1 MLISKFASDN
11 VDVRLK
17 EYEKIIGKRLPNQYR
32 QFILKYN
39 GGETPNTSYKINGV
53 SSDLRVLY
61 GLGNEKYPLDLIRTI
76 GNENQEYLAI
86 GCDSFGNE
94 IFIDIVK
101 GAIYFGNHEN
111 GKITKL
117 TSDFK
122 TFINICESKKINSAS
137 MKSVEERENDL
148 IKRGRGN
155 IITEELRN
163 MWRAEIAKN
172 SLLKLEEIDI

>member
-86 GCDSFGNE
+86 GCDSAYL
-94 IFIDIVK
+94 D
-101 GAIYFGNHEN
+101 
-111 GKITKL
+111 KIQGL
-117 TSDFK
+117 
-122 TFINICESKKINSAS
+122 NI
-137 MKSVEERENDL
+137 KSRL
-148 IKRGRGN
+148 
-155 IITEELRN
+155 
-163 MWRAEIAKN
+163 
-172 SLLKLEEIDI
+172 

>member
-117 TSDFK
+117 TSD
-122 TFINICESKKINSAS
+122 
-137 MKSVEERENDL
+137 
-148 IKRGRGN
+148 
-155 IITEELRN
+155 
-163 MWRAEIAKN
+163 
-172 SLLKLEEIDI
+172 LKLL